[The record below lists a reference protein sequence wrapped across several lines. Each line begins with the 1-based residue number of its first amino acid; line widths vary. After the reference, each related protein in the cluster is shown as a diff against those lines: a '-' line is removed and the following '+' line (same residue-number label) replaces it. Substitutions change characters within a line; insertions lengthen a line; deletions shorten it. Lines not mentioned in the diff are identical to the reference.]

1 MIEALRL
8 LIPLWCANALVNIFD
23 YFRKKYHFPDYPLD
37 GNRLWFD
44 GRRILGSAK
53 TIPGIPV
60 LLLGGYVG
68 GMLIHSQNGLLPG
81 FAVLLGEII
90 FGFIKRRIG
99 INQGDSL
106 IIIDQADYLFAFY
119 LLMILFRMTVDS
131 KIIFIALG
139 ITIPVHLLSNI
150 IAYKLKIRERFM

>member
-8 LIPLWCANALVNIFD
+8 LIPLWCANALVNVFD
-23 YFRKKYHFPDYPLD
+23 YLRKKYHFPDYPLD
-37 GNRLWFD
+37 GNKLWFD

-68 GMLIHSQNGLLPG
+68 GVLVHSQNGLLSG
-81 FAVLLGEII
+81 LAVLLGEII
-90 FGFIKRRIG
+90 FGFIKRRMG

-106 IIIDQADYLFAFY
+106 IIIDQADYLFALY
-119 LLMILFRMTVDS
+119 LLMSVFRMTVDS
-131 KIIFIALG
+131 KTFFIALG

-150 IAYKLKIRERFM
+150 IAYNLKIRKTYW